1 MSCSQLKYFYE
12 NHIMYNKEQVT
23 RTTLGD
29 KKLHTIPK
37 VPEVI
42 YKIGNKFAKNQAK
55 KVHSIKVYFS
65 L

>member
-29 KKLHTIPK
+29 KKLHNI
-37 VPEVI
+37 
-42 YKIGNKFAKNQAK
+42 IGNKFAKSQAK
-55 KVHSIKVYFS
+55 KSA
-65 L
+65 